1 METQDIHAEQAW
13 TTNIKTLFD
22 MVIQDWQ
29 SRVQADRELRAKLDN
44 LYMNREQELS
54 SVNALAARTSQV
66 QNAVTVS
73 ALIESVMGRATLEEP
88 IAAKLAAEF
97 PASVTESVVE
107 ITDKLVNMV
116 GVDALLAIVQAVA
129 QGTAP
134 TE

>member
-129 QGTAP
+129 QGKAT

>member
-107 ITDKLVNMV
+107 LTNKLVNMV